1 MWDFRSG
8 VVGLPNPAAV
18 AGDLFVEST
27 VDHGFAAVFV
37 ESFYFYYYV
46 KCNAAH

>member
-8 VVGLPNPAAV
+8 VAGLPNPAS
-18 AGDLFVEST
+18 DLFVEST

-37 ESFYFYYYV
+37 ESFYTIM
-46 KCNAAH
+46 